1 MLFTLEALPAEEGDC
16 LLLHWGT
23 KDEPHI
29 ALIDG
34 GPGRVYENHL
44 RPRLEELV
52 QNLGVDQLTLEVVMV
67 SHMDSD

>member
-23 KDEPHI
+23 REKPKI

-34 GPGRVYENHL
+34 GPGRVYENDL

-52 QNLGVDQLTLEVVMV
+52 TNLGVAQLPL
-67 SHMDSD
+67 